1 MKYNAYRDLIHAEN
15 SYSINKKMLIGGE
28 EDRRTEEKITEAA
41 AARIRQLR
49 LEKGCSQEEVS
60 LTAGINPAYYGQVER
75 GLKCPTIDTLYKIS
89 LALDVSLPELV
100 RVDMGAVQSSEIE
113 RLKNLLALVPSEK
126 REQVF
131 AAFESI
137 VKLLT

>member
-60 LTAGINPAYYGQVER
+60 LTAGINPAYYG
-75 GLKCPTIDTLYKIS
+75 
-89 LALDVSLPELV
+89 
-100 RVDMGAVQSSEIE
+100 
-113 RLKNLLALVPSEK
+113 
-126 REQVF
+126 
-131 AAFESI
+131 
-137 VKLLT
+137 